1 MALYSDFSI
10 DAILGVKNSSR
21 SEIKRKSS
29 VSSVS
34 DFSETEAEFEDHQE
48 IYNPLELYVKS
59 LALHQIQMAKMQLSP
74 PAWAQRQQTR
84 SFNSSEIKSRK
95 YTKSQTA
102 ILLAKY
108 SQRTY
113 VSREEMHDLSLQTG
127 LTMLQVKIWF
137 QNRRLKDRKS
147 TSKHGA

>member
-1 MALYSDFSI
+1 MAPLYSDFSI
-10 DAILGVKNSSR
+10 EAILGIKNER
-21 SEIKRKSS
+21 EIQRKSS
-29 VSSVS
+29 VS
-34 DFSETEAEFEDHQE
+34 DYSETETEMEGEDQE
-48 IYNPLELYVKS
+48 INPFEIYVKS

-84 SFNSSEIKSRK
+84 HFNTSEIKSRK
-95 YTKSQTA
+95 YSQSQTS

-108 SQRTY
+108 NQRTY

-147 TSKHGA
+147 RKMA